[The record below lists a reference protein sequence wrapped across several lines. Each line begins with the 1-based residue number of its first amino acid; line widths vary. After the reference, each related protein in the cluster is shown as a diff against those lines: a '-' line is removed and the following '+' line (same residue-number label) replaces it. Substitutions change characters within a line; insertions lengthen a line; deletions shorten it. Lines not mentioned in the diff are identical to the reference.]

1 MAELV
6 DRDQEH
12 LRLLKLGF
20 YCLAGISGFYT
31 LFSLPFIGLGA
42 IVAISGQATKAGQ
55 DPRIMGAL
63 FVVFGFAFFLM
74 GGAMTWLTYY
84 AARGMEARRHR
95 VLCMIL
101 AGLWCLSFPFGTMIG
116 VSAILVLNR
125 PSVKALFEE
134 TGIPPEIPS
143 QISRR

>member
-1 MAELV
+1 VAELV

-12 LRLLKLGF
+12 LKLLKWAF

-31 LFSLPFIGLGA
+31 LFSLLFVAMGA
-42 IVAISGQATKAGQ
+42 IVAISVPATKAGPGN

-63 FVVFGFAFFLM
+63 FVVFGIAFLLI
-74 GGAMTWLTYY
+74 GGAVTWLTYY
-84 AARGMEARRHR
+84 SARSLEVRRR
-95 VLCMIL
+95 WILCMIL

-134 TGIPPEIPS
+134 TSAKPAIL
-143 QISRR
+143 